1 MRNHEYESDLP
12 QVDDSDLSL
21 ILFEDIVD
29 PTHKARFERFTQN
42 NPVLAQEIMRRAHID
57 SRIVSGSIEIDSAI
71 INAVSLAIDALD
83 MAAKRESGASDVVFD
98 EDQQR
103 SSEPDDD
110 LQVE

>member
-12 QVDDSDLSL
+12 QVDDTDLSL
-21 ILFEDIVD
+21 ILFEDITD
-29 PTHKARFERFTQN
+29 PTHKARFERFAHG
-42 NPVLAQEIMRRAHID
+42 NPVLAREITRRAHID
-57 SRIVSGSIEIDSAI
+57 SRMASGSIEIDSAI

-98 EDQQR
+98 EGQR
-103 SSEPDDD
+103 HSSEPDDD